1 MHAVAA
7 GLLCRCTS
15 TLYGIQHKADYCC
28 AGFDIHCDC
37 VVDVQVY
44 VYKALTAWLAL
55 PMLWALYN
63 AVPPMLFFGSLF
75 LSTDSLH
82 NMCFWMQFVSM
93 LSGLGAAVCLWFVVP
108 VVYTAPVGV
117 QLGM

>member
-1 MHAVAA
+1 LYSDVASPEITDLVLPVA
-7 GLLCRCTS
+7 S
-15 TLYGIQHKADYCC
+15 
-28 AGFDIHCDC
+28 
-37 VVDVQVY
+37 QVY

-117 QLGM
+117 QLGV